1 VALALA
7 RQVEEAETGEEL
19 ARGDGEH
26 GRHWEPDRNLQR
38 RALSASRDE
47 RERERGR
54 GVEGGREGCACLLF
68 LAGNGLFITG
78 HVRTKKQL
86 K

>member
-1 VALALA
+1 VALA

-38 RALSASRDE
+38 RALSASRDGMRE
-47 RERERGR
+47 RERERAR
-54 GVEGGREGCACLLF
+54 SGGGEGCACLLF